1 MSGSSQRRGLQ
12 SLRTQ
17 ATRKATNHLSS
28 PEIYIR
34 LTALEMERARR
45 IMERDRLLERVRILD
60 QRIAQISLEQA
71 EMRYRVDQAEAQ
83 AAHGSHAGSNAANLP
98 SGDQTSQF
106 GFTY

>member
-1 MSGSSQRRGLQ
+1 MPAPSQRRGLQ

-17 ATRKATNHLSS
+17 ATRKATSNLSS

-60 QRIAQISLEQA
+60 QRIAQIAEEQA
-71 EMRYRVDQAEAQ
+71 EMRDRVDHADTALPDRAQ
-83 AAHGSHAGSNAANLP
+83 RERSSHGAADQSN
-98 SGDQTSQF
+98 QF

>member
-1 MSGSSQRRGLQ
+1 MPASSQRRGLQ

-17 ATRKATNHLSS
+17 ATRKATNNLSS

-60 QRIAQISLEQA
+60 QRIAQIAEEQA
-71 EMRYRVDQAEAQ
+71 EMRFRVDHPASASSALTLEQNTVGGQ
-83 AAHGSHAGSNAANLP
+83 HA
-98 SGDQTSQF
+98 SQF